1 MNNQKNKE
9 HKDEIWLFLTI
20 MNSDFWL
27 WALLGDA
34 EMQGRLEEKQ
44 FGLSQLEI
52 RDFYSS

>member
-9 HKDEIWLFLTI
+9 HKDEIWPFLTI

-27 WALLGDA
+27 WAPLGDA

-44 FGLSQLEI
+44 FDLSQLEI

>member
-9 HKDEIWLFLTI
+9 HKDEIWPFLNI
-20 MNSDFWL
+20 MNCDFWL
-27 WALLGDA
+27 WAPLGDA
-34 EMQGRLEEKQ
+34 ELLGRLEEKQ

>member
-9 HKDEIWLFLTI
+9 HKDEIWPFLTI

-27 WALLGDA
+27 WAPLGDA
-34 EMQGRLEEKQ
+34 EFQGRLEEKQ

>member
-9 HKDEIWLFLTI
+9 HKDEIWPFLTI